1 MFIWFSGETLTSEE
15 RRENWSCCEK
25 WIKRKSVAISFDYLS
40 IVSSKNVK
48 CLLVPASK
56 ILNAESLGF
65 GLLVGPKINWLIS
78 ENENNH

>member
-1 MFIWFSGETLTSEE
+1 MTSPSKVNQLPTILETDSLSHFS
-15 RRENWSCCEK
+15 
-25 WIKRKSVAISFDYLS
+25 I
-40 IVSSKNVK
+40 KNVK
-48 CLLVPASK
+48 RLLVPASK